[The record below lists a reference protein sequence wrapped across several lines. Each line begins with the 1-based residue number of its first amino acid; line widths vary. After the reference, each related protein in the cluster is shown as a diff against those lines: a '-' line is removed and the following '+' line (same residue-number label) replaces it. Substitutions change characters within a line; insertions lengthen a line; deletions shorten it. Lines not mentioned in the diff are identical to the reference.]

1 MPWVNCEVT
10 KTGPAADGTIFV
22 ALRADDGSFHRWFKA
37 VSGMKKEML
46 ATALTAIS
54 TSKKVQVFLTDTVAY
69 STVNNLY
76 LRSS

>member
-10 KTGPAADGTIFV
+10 KTGPNENGVIYI

-37 VSGMKKEML
+37 ASGMKKEML

-69 STVNNLY
+69 SWVNALY
-76 LRSS
+76 VRSS